1 MSRTFKHRPYWVRSN
16 DPKNE
21 HRVAWHDHD
30 HLGEPIYN
38 YRLIRDENDKTI
50 EVEKTYV
57 SSYDG
62 YVKTYTTALTE
73 KIVVGYISEVCTI
86 DIPLQDDK
94 TRYIPCHYQIAWWS
108 VAQKSYKAG
117 RMFAHDS
124 ENAQLMQTL
133 GSLKKAFNSG
143 EDLEEW
149 EEYEELKKTGKTYRN
164 WYDQ

>member
-30 HLGEPIYN
+30 HLGEPIYEH
-38 YRLIRDENDKTI
+38 RLVRDENDETI
-50 EVEKTYV
+50 EVEKTYL
-57 SSYDG
+57 
-62 YVKTYTTALTE
+62 TYGGEPRTYKTALTE
-73 KIVVGYISEVCTI
+73 KILIDYISEECTI
-86 DIPLQDDK
+86 NIPLLDDN

-124 ENAQLMQTL
+124 ENAHLMQTL
-133 GSLKKAFNSG
+133 GNLRKAYNSG
-143 EDLEEW
+143 EDLEDLED
-149 EEYEELKKTGKTYRN
+149 YEDLKKTGKTYRN